1 MMVTFWRSFCAPV
14 VIELKVSDSATRPP
28 SAMHMRSISSS
39 GLYSFLSEDGV
50 YCAKPKVAPVRGNMV
65 T

>member
-1 MMVTFWRSFCAPV
+1 MFVTFWRSFCAPV

-39 GLYSFLSEDGV
+39 GLYSFLSIGV
-50 YCAKPKVAPVRGNMV
+50 YCANPNAALVRGNMV